1 MLIAI
6 PSENNMVCPHFGHC
20 AEFTLYDT
28 NTKSLKSVPSPG
40 HVPGALPVFLKQL
53 GVELVIGGGMGG
65 SAQNLFASQGV
76 QVIVGASGKIDD
88 VIASYE
94 KGKLVSTGSV
104 CSEHAHEGD
113 CHS

>member
-20 AEFTLYDT
+20 AEFTIYDT
-28 NTKSLKSVPSPG
+28 ISKSIKPVPSPG

-53 GVELVIGGGMGG
+53 GVELVIAGGMGG
-65 SAQNLFASQGV
+65 SAQDLFASQGV
-76 QVIVGASGKIDD
+76 KVIVGASGKIDE
-88 VIASYE
+88 VIAVYE
-94 KGKLVSTGSV
+94 KGQLVSTGSV
-104 CSEHAHEGD
+104 CSEHSHAGD